1 MELHD
6 PKKALDNLHTV
17 NQFFSGPGQAFS
29 ISCLGH
35 IKLRRLRETETNVPS
50 WWSPAS
56 LSLANASTRQDNPQ
70 ITSKSTPA
78 ERKRQ
83 TYLPPKK
90 KDKKLQILSP
100 SKTCPSKTHKEISQ
114 IPEVD
119 TKITTAPAETKL
131 FPDQNSTRIK
141 TPLQLQNM
149 IFKMFSG

>member
-1 MELHD
+1 MFQAGGHLHLLVLQTHPQD
-6 PKKALDNLHTV
+6 KIIHRLQANLH
-17 NQFFSGPGQAFS
+17 QPKEKDK
-29 ISCLGH
+29 H
-35 IKLRRLRETETNVPS
+35 IFH
-50 WWSPAS
+50 
-56 LSLANASTRQDNPQ
+56 Q
-70 ITSKSTPA
+70 
-78 ERKRQ
+78 
-83 TYLPPKK
+83 KK

-149 IFKMFSG
+149 IFKMFSGW